1 MALPYISIIDIIK
14 IKRNAYARG
23 TENKSC
29 YVLTCRTEGEGLF
42 FYSNETLSVKRGD
55 ILYIPLGSSYFQK
68 CDRETI
74 VCFHLNV
81 SGQISSKFEA
91 FSPADRERICA
102 LFLRAE
108 ELWRHKPPNY
118 ELLCM
123 SILYEILSNTG
134 LSAEDRY
141 RGSSEILKPAMAY
154 LDAHLCNAELSL
166 EEMCARAH
174 ISRTYLNQLF
184 RRIYG
189 QTPISYVNERRIERA
204 RQLLSSGDCST
215 EEVAALCGF
224 RDVKYFYVVFKKLC
238 GMTTKEYKRQS
249 ADKIS
254 REALDRSA
262 HKCYNV
268 R

>member
-14 IKRNAYARG
+14 IKRTAYARG

-42 FYSNETLSVKRGD
+42 FYSNETLSVRKGD

-81 SGQISSKFEA
+81 SGQISSRFEA
-91 FSPADRERICA
+91 FTPEDPDRICS

-108 ELWRHKPPNY
+108 ELWRRKPPNY

-123 SILYEILSNTG
+123 SILYEILAGTG
-134 LSAEDRY
+134 LSAEEHRHE
-141 RGSSEILKPAMAY
+141 SSELLKPAMAY
-154 LDAHLCNAELSL
+154 LDAHLCSADLSL
-166 EEMCARAH
+166 CEMCARAH

-204 RQLLSSGDCST
+204 RQLLRSGDCST

-224 RDVKYFYVVFKKLC
+224 RDVKYFYVVFKRLS
-238 GMTTKEYKRQS
+238 GMTTREYKRQS
-249 ADKIS
+249 ADKIP
-254 REALDRSA
+254 EKPLTDA
-262 HKCYNV
+262 HADV
-268 R
+268 IM